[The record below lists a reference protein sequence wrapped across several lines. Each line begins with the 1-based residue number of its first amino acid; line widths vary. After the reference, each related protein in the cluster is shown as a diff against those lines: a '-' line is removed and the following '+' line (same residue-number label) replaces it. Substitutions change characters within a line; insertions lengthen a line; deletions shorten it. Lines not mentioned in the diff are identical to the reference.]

1 MTPFFVSASEVITS
15 SKAFKSELD
24 LLLVVESTFVSFF
37 FFFQKL
43 KIPSSGEVEW
53 ISDAKELAGM
63 PPRMQAI
70 IISFPIDLVGVIVFK
85 FIYNDLFQRDQSNL
99 DDLLIFV
106 VSHSLLLQHYQLQ
119 ARIRNKSELFRTH
132 KEKERSESEILGS
145 ERQKKW
151 YEWIAGNKV
160 LC

>member
-1 MTPFFVSASEVITS
+1 
-15 SKAFKSELD
+15 
-24 LLLVVESTFVSFF
+24 
-37 FFFQKL
+37 
-43 KIPSSGEVEW
+43 
-53 ISDAKELAGM
+53 M

-85 FIYNDLFQRDQSNL
+85 FIYNDLFQRDQPKL

-106 VSHSLLLQHYQLQ
+106 VSHSLLLLPKQLQ

-145 ERQKKW
+145 ER
-151 YEWIAGNKV
+151 
-160 LC
+160 L